1 MKLATEPSRTD
12 PLTAYS
18 LTRVLPGNTLNGK
31 LTPTTRRLKSARS
44 LSIPGAEA
52 GWAKREGHPIQPRG
66 RRLLGPLLEVVH
78 RQRHSQIAAWLQ
90 RSCTLSA
97 ARGARGPMATR
108 EEYLARSKEAAI
120 ALLEGGDSLAAIAL
134 MISDLRHLDGFDAE
148 TQRILIADA
157 VLSRNTT
164 DQIRE
169 WINGFN

>member
-1 MKLATEPSRTD
+1 MVTTLA
-12 PLTAYS
+12 
-18 LTRVLPGNTLNGK
+18 
-31 LTPTTRRLKSARS
+31 
-44 LSIPGAEA
+44 
-52 GWAKREGHPIQPRG
+52 H
-66 RRLLGPLLEVVH
+66 
-78 RQRHSQIAAWLQ
+78 
-90 RSCTLSA
+90 LSA

-120 ALLEGGDSLAAIAL
+120 ALLEGGDLLAAIAL

-157 VLSRNTT
+157 ILSRNTT